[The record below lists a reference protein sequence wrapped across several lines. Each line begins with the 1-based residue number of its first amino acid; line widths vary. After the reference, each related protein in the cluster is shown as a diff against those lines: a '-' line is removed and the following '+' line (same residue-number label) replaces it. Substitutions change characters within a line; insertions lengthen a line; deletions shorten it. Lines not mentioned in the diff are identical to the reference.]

1 VSSIV
6 IRGTG
11 AVSPAG
17 WGVPALQQ
25 AIDGRLQVPIQ
36 ELNRPGWSRPL
47 RVRRVPDP
55 APRPAV
61 FGHARLRRSSLIS
74 QYAVRAAQE
83 ALGENLP
90 AAPNQHRGRRLGV
103 ILCVMSGCVNYS
115 RRFFDE
121 VLQDPTTASPLVFPE
136 TVFNAPSSHLAAVLG
151 TTSPNYTLVGD
162 PATFLLG
169 LVLAAEWLEAE
180 LVDGC
185 LVVGAEE
192 LDWLTADAFR
202 LFTRQVVVSEGA
214 GALYLTRGS
223 AGPGP
228 PPNET
233 PGTVELDAVTEPH
246 VFWTLREGVRAAAQ
260 VAAELGTSGRGLL
273 LCDGL
278 QKIRRLD
285 RGEAEAWSG
294 WKGRRL
300 SLKPVLGEGLMA
312 AASWQCVAGVEAL
325 RRGEHAAAVVH
336 VSGCNSQVVGA
347 RFVQRTGPGP
357 ARGTAP

>member
-1 VSSIV
+1 MPPWSCADAKRSSGHVTSRCHPGPGRPWSPQVGQCPRRWPVSSIV

-11 AVSPAG
+11 AVSPEG
-17 WGVPALQQ
+17 RGVPALQQ
-25 AIDGRLQVPIQ
+25 VIDGHLQVPIQ
-36 ELNRPGWSRPL
+36 ELNRPGWSRTL

-74 QYAVRAAQE
+74 QYAVGAAQE

-90 AAPNQHRGRRLGV
+90 AAPNQHQGWRLGV

-151 TTSPNYTLVGD
+151 TTSANYTLVGD

-169 LVLAAEWLEAE
+169 LVLAAEWLEEE

-192 LDWLTADAFR
+192 LDWLTADAFL

-223 AGPGP
+223 AG
-228 PPNET
+228 
-233 PGTVELDAVTEPH
+233 
-246 VFWTLREGVRAAAQ
+246 
-260 VAAELGTSGRGLL
+260 
-273 LCDGL
+273 
-278 QKIRRLD
+278 
-285 RGEAEAWSG
+285 
-294 WKGRRL
+294 
-300 SLKPVLGEGLMA
+300 
-312 AASWQCVAGVEAL
+312 
-325 RRGEHAAAVVH
+325 
-336 VSGCNSQVVGA
+336 
-347 RFVQRTGPGP
+347 
-357 ARGTAP
+357 